1 MVTVGARG
9 ATAIVGTVAV
19 AVQTTAGLAT
29 ALARTLHDYQPA
41 THWTLFRAM
50 TTLMLVKMQT

>member
-9 ATAIVGTVAV
+9 AIAIVGTVAV

-29 ALARTLHDYQPA
+29 ALARTLHGINQQHIGPYFEQ
-41 THWTLFRAM
+41 
-50 TTLMLVKMQT
+50 